1 MDTWPYIMALS
12 IVLLLICS
20 AIASAIETAMTAS
33 SRIKLQSLS
42 DNGNKK
48 AELALKLK
56 DRQQK
61 VVSTTLIMNNV
72 VNICLSTIATL
83 FFTIYYN
90 SIPLPILTA
99 LLTITILLFG
109 EITPKTLASNNPEK
123 CVMFYAHIIILF
135 TNVLTPVV
143 FLLNSISNT
152 ILKPFNIDINSKE
165 DIVTE
170 EELKTMVDISH
181 EEGVIE
187 EEEKEIIHNLFEFGD
202 LTLKDIMIPR
212 VDMVMLKKDSTYEEI
227 LEIFK
232 NERYTRIPIYD
243 ENPDNVIGLINI
255 KDFFLYDSNKKNFDI
270 NNILREA
277 FFLYENKKVTDTL
290 TEMRNTSNNFVI
302 VLDEYGSTVGMV
314 TLEDI
319 LEEIVGDIRDEFD
332 EDEENDIIKVNDN
345 EYVISGSTKIDDIN
359 EKLDININNDSVDS
373 IGGVIISNIS
383 QIPQLGDEAVC
394 GENNEYRVKVEEMDN
409 NRITK
414 VRLFILNNIEKIEK

>member
-1 MDTWPYIMALS
+1 MDTWPYVMALS
-12 IVLLLICS
+12 ILLLLICS
-20 AIASAIETAMTAS
+20 SIASAIETAMTAS
-33 SRIKLQSLS
+33 SRIKLQSLA

-48 AELALKLK
+48 AKLALKLK
-56 DRQQK
+56 DGQQK

-83 FFTIYYN
+83 FFTIYYKN
-90 SIPLPILTA
+90 IPLPILTA
-99 LLTITILLFG
+99 ILTIAILILG

-123 CVMFYAHIIILF
+123 FVMFYVSIIIFF
-135 TNVLTPVV
+135 TKILTPIVS
-143 FLLNSISNT
+143 LLNFISN
-152 ILKPFNIDINSKE
+152 ILLKPFHIDVNLKE
-165 DIVTE
+165 DLVTE

-187 EEEKEIIHNLFEFGD
+187 EEEKEIMHNLFEFGD

-212 VDMVMLKKDSTYEEI
+212 VDMVMLKIDSTYDEI

-243 ENPDNVIGLINI
+243 ENQDNVVGIINI
-255 KDFFLYDSNKKNFDI
+255 KDFFLYDTNKKKFDI
-270 NNILREA
+270 KNIMRDA

-332 EDEENDIIKVNDN
+332 EDEENAIIKINDN
-345 EYVISGSTKIDDIN
+345 EYVIAGSTKTDDIN
-359 EKLDININNDSVDS
+359 EKLDINIQNDAVDS

-383 QIPQLGDEAVC
+383 QIPQIGNEVIC
-394 GENNEYRVKVEEMDN
+394 GENNEYKLKVEEMDN

-414 VRLFILNNIEKIEK
+414 VRLFILNNLEKNDN